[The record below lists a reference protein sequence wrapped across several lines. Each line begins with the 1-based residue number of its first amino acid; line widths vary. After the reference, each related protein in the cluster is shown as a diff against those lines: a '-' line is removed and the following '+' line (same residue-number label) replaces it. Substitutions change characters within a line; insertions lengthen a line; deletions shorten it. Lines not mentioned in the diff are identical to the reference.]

1 MKKFLLTLC
10 LISLAMV
17 SIPPCLQWSGSMPD
31 AAVVKQW
38 MLIGTLL
45 WFAAA
50 PIWMK
55 APR

>member
-1 MKKFLLTLC
+1 MKKILLIVC
-10 LISLAMV
+10 LVALALV
-17 SIPPCLQWSGSMPD
+17 AIPPCLQWSGSMTD

-38 MLIGTLL
+38 MLMGTLL